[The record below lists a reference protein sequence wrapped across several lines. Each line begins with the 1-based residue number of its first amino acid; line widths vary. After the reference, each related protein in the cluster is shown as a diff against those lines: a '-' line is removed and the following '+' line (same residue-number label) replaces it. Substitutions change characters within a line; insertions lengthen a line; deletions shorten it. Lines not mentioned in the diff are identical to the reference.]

1 VFDPL
6 DEGQVQLVELVVL
19 HRRLYDAEMVV
30 VLMVHVV
37 EMLEEHLQVHQ
48 DDYKDAFDQ
57 LYCHEMTEVG
67 VGVVD
72 LMEELEYV
80 DC

>member
-19 HRRLYDAEMVV
+19 HRQLYDAEMVV

-48 DDYKDAFDQ
+48 DDYKDEFDQ